1 MIVPPILRKYGK
13 VFREV
18 FRSGADF
25 FRFRNEMGDFR
36 TLPGT
41 IFAALPLAIRL
52 VFSEE
57 GNAMSTVVEA
67 GVEGVQPEKV
77 ALSDRDFR
85 RALAEVAPHL
95 RAFARGLCG
104 CRDRADDLAQEAM
117 LRAWAARERY
127 AAGTNFKAW
136 TFTILRNH
144 FYSEARRA
152 RFHGE
157 YDELA
162 AERILRAEASQESAV
177 ELADVLRAL
186 TAIPETYREALV
198 LVAAGNLSYEEIADI
213 CGIALGTVKSR
224 ICRARAM
231 LSKIIESGQ
240 LPDFRHNFVLGG
252 EAIDAF
258 FGELVKIAN
267 VNADTAR
274 LAQRVAA

>member
-1 MIVPPILRKYGK
+1 M
-13 VFREV
+13 
-18 FRSGADF
+18 SA
-25 FRFRNEMGDFR
+25 
-36 TLPGT
+36 T
-41 IFAALPLAIRL
+41 IEA
-52 VFSEE
+52 S
-57 GNAMSTVVEA
+57 VEA
-67 GVEGVQPEKV
+67 ENEPEIKT
-77 ALSDRDFR
+77 ALSDRDFK

-186 TAIPETYREALV
+186 TAIPESYREALV

-240 LPDFRHNFVLGG
+240 LPDFRHNFVLNGD
-252 EAIDAF
+252 AIDAF
-258 FGELVKIAN
+258 FAELVKVAN
-267 VNADTAR
+267 VDHSAAQQSRR
-274 LAQRVAA
+274 LLAA

>member
-1 MIVPPILRKYGK
+1 MTAQL
-13 VFREV
+13 
-18 FRSGADF
+18 S
-25 FRFRNEMGDFR
+25 
-36 TLPGT
+36 
-41 IFAALPLAIRL
+41 
-52 VFSEE
+52 
-57 GNAMSTVVEA
+57 EA
-67 GVEGVQPEKV
+67 GETT
-77 ALSDRDFR
+77 ALSDEEFK
-85 RALAEVAPHL
+85 RALADVAPHL

-104 CRDRADDLAQEAM
+104 NRDRADDLAQEAM

-162 AERILRAEASQESAV
+162 AERILRTDATQESAI

-186 TAIPETYREALV
+186 EAIPANYREALI
-198 LVAAGNLSYEEIADI
+198 LVAAGHLSYEEIASI
-213 CGIALGTVKSR
+213 CDIALGTVKSR

-240 LPDFRHNFVLGG
+240 LPDSRHEFVLTG

-258 FGELVKIAN
+258 FAELGKVSNVEELRRIA
-267 VNADTAR
+267 A
-274 LAQRVAA
+274 